1 MNENPFETK
10 MKDWMIGIDYHLK
23 KKINFMSII
32 LLGGG
37 GGGFPKFVDFSD
49 LN

>member
-37 GGGFPKFVDFSD
+37 GGFPKFVDFSD